1 MFSSFDVST
10 LLCAGLGLLF
20 VAACLALPSY
30 RYRAF
35 MSFVPMPVSGTLGL
49 CTNLISDSFQDG
61 ASWIW
66 GHEKIIFDSSTST
79 AYTRWYVTLGT
90 YVIRVRGALWVSA
103 TIQLITNAG

>member
-1 MFSSFDVST
+1 MSSSFDVST

-20 VAACLALPSY
+20 GAACLALPSY

-35 MSFVPMPVSGTLGL
+35 MSFVPMP
-49 CTNLISDSFQDG
+49 DG

-90 YVIRVRGALWVSA
+90 YVIRVRGALWKPDILVVADPAAISH
-103 TIQLITNAG
+103 IMGKQIY